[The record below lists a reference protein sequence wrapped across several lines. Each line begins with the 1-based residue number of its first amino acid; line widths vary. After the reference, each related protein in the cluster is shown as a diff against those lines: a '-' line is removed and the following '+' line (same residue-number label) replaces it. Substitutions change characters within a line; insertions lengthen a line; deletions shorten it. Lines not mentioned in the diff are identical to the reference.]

1 MTVRA
6 ESNRR
11 QVLFLLGLL
20 WLLTAVG
27 IATAT
32 TEPNKL
38 IPHERLPVEVR
49 CAVWAVPAL
58 VAWAGVWVRRIDG
71 IAWTAL
77 CIPPLERCSSFTW
90 AYVDSLTNW
99 WWWSHSA
106 GIASASRSALVYA
119 AIVYLIIK
127 CAAGLDRLPVRA
139 DDGEQLRE

>member
-27 IATAT
+27 IATTNA
-32 TEPNKL
+32 EPNRL

-49 CAVWAVPAL
+49 CAVWALPAL
-58 VAWAGVWVRRIDG
+58 VAWAGVWVRSIDG
-71 IAWTAL
+71 VAWTAL
-77 CIPPLERCSSFTW
+77 CIPPLERFASFAW
-90 AYVDSLTNW
+90 AWIDHLTDW
-99 WWWSHSA
+99 WLWSHSP
-106 GIASASRSALVYA
+106 GIASASRSALVYG

-139 DDGEQLRE
+139 HNGEQRE